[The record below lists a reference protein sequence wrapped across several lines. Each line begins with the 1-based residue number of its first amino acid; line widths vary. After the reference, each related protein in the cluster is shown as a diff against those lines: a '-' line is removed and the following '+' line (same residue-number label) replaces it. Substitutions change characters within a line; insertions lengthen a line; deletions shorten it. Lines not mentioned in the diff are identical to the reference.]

1 MRFRRY
7 SIALYVV
14 FVLLLVAQSGWW
26 VVYLSREGENF
37 GRYYL
42 QRLRTDQLHAAY
54 LVETLPSVLPSVAE
68 DPQLNLGEV
77 FPALIFTKDETGVE
91 VTINPESMAAIA
103 VEVRRRQRMFLWE
116 GGFFL
121 LVLLG
126 GLALVTTAFVRES
139 RFKRARELFLTG
151 VTHEFK
157 TPLASLQLYTETLS
171 RSDLDPAKRGGI
183 LSRMQDDLER
193 LGAMVEQVLAVSRL
207 GVARATVRDL
217 INLGEEARHALS
229 GFQPILNGAGAKLRF
244 DVSSRCWMIGDREA
258 LRMAVRN
265 LIDNAL
271 RHCAQGV
278 SIELRVTRE
287 ESRVVLAVQ
296 DDGPGIP
303 VAEREKIFRSFYRVG
318 EVSHR
323 RSGAQG
329 AGLGLHL
336 VRRNVEH
343 MGGEVRLESTL
354 GEGACFYLSFPA
366 AEFRDSASSEG
377 GGENR

>member
-14 FVLLLVAQSGWW
+14 FVMLLVAQSIWW
-26 VVYLSREGENF
+26 VVYLGREGENF

-54 LVETLPSVLPSVAE
+54 LVETLPSVAE
-68 DPQLNLGEV
+68 DPELNLGEV
-77 FPALIFTKDETGVE
+77 FPALIFNKDETGVE

-116 GGFFL
+116 GSFFL

-126 GLALVTTAFVRES
+126 GLALVTTAFVRET

-171 RSDLDPAKRGGI
+171 RSDLDSDKREGI
-183 LSRMQDDLER
+183 LLRMQDDLER

-207 GVARATVRDL
+207 GVAHATTRDL
-217 INLGEEARHALS
+217 INLGEEAKQALS
-229 GFQPILNGAGAKLRF
+229 GFQPLLNGTGAKLQYV
-244 DVSSRCWMIGDREA
+244 VSSGCWMMGDREA
-258 LRMAVRN
+258 LRMVVRN

-271 RHCAQGV
+271 RHCPPGV
-278 SIELRVTRE
+278 NIQLSVIRE
-287 ESRVVLAVQ
+287 GSRVVLAVK

-318 EVSHR
+318 EVAHR
-323 RSGAQG
+323 RSGARG
-329 AGLGLHL
+329 TGLGLHL

-343 MGGEVRLESTL
+343 MGGRVRLESTP
-354 GEGACFYLSFPA
+354 GEGACFCLSFPA
-366 AEFRDSASSEG
+366 AESRESTSSKG
-377 GGENR
+377 GGESR